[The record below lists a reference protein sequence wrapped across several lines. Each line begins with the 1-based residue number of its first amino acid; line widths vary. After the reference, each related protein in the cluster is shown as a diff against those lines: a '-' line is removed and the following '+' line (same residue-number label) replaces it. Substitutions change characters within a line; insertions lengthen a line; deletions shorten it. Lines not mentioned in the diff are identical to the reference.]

1 VAGTGSGKAK
11 NVDEGV
17 EEGGIDGNSAVEETV
32 EDTTCFGLGIGY
44 D

>member
-1 VAGTGSGKAK
+1 
-11 NVDEGV
+11 VDEGV

-32 EDTTCFGLGIGY
+32 EEDTTGCGGGIDY